1 MPGAPQ
7 PLTRG
12 GVLGSGSTGS
22 ALGRTYAEDPKEAVR
37 QCELLLEEP
46 ELDSTIRV
54 GDVCGFLVQHFLQA
68 DDFQTVRPSRGSGR
82 AGRGGGS
89 CRWRAPPSQPEGAG
103 GSR

>member
-7 PLTRG
+7 PLTGG
-12 GVLGSGSTGS
+12 GVLGSGSTDS

-46 ELDSTIRV
+46 ELDSTVRI

-68 DDFQTVRPSRGSGR
+68 EDFQTVRPSRD
-82 AGRGGGS
+82 
-89 CRWRAPPSQPEGAG
+89 
-103 GSR
+103 